1 MSGIRV
7 LHCPKMVGGCPQQL
21 ARAEREVGL
30 VESLSVAF
38 DRRQFDYEGDE
49 VLFADSDNLVVRE
62 IKRWRLLWRAIRK
75 FDIVH
80 FNFGQSIMPIW
91 VPPSARPNIKLHW
104 STRLAYCC
112 YARLFELR
120 DLPLLKLA
128 GKGIFVT
135 FQGDDARQGDY
146 CSDNFEISPAGEVE
160 PGYYSA
166 EFDAHKRKRIAIF
179 ARYADRIFSA
189 NPDLLNV
196 LPANARFM
204 PYPQV
209 DLRQWQIVPTS
220 DDQPDVPTVVHAPS
234 HRGVKGTRFILD
246 AVARLK
252 DEGIGLNFILVE
264 GLTRSQARRIYE
276 RADLLIDQL
285 LCGWYGGLAVELMAL
300 GKPVLCY
307 IRKSDLKFIP
317 EQMQTD
323 LPIIEAT
330 PSTIY
335 DVLKQ
340 WLTVRKNELSHVG
353 RRGRAYVEKWHDPLK
368 IAAQLK
374 SEYEAVMASK
384 RGRVST

>member
-1 MSGIRV
+1 MNDIRV

-21 ARAEREVGL
+21 ARAERETGL
-30 VESLSVAF
+30 RSLAIAF
-38 DRRQFDYEGDE
+38 GHRQFDYEGDE
-49 VLFADSDNLVVRE
+49 VLFADSDNLFVRE
-62 IKRWRLLWRAIRK
+62 IKRWHLLWRAIRK
-75 FDIVH
+75 FDVIH

-91 VPPSARPNIKLHW
+91 VPPSARPDMKLNR
-104 STRLAYCC
+104 STRLAYRC
-112 YARLFELR
+112 YAGLFELR

-128 GKGIFVT
+128 GKGIVVT

-146 CSDNFEISPAGEVE
+146 CSANFEISPTDEVE

-196 LPANARFM
+196 LPAKAGFM

-209 DLRQWQIVPTS
+209 DLRQWRAVPTGS
-220 DDQPDVPTVVHAPS
+220 DQPDIPTVVHAPS

-252 DEGIGLNFILVE
+252 DEGVAMNFVLVE
-264 GLTRSQARRIYE
+264 GLARSEARRIYE
-276 RADLLIDQL
+276 QADLLIDQL

-300 GKPVLCY
+300 GKPVICY
-307 IRKSDLKFIP
+307 IRQSDLKFIP

-323 LPIIEAT
+323 LPIIETT
-330 PSTIY
+330 PSTLY

-340 WLTVRKNELSHVG
+340 WLTVRKSELSHVG
-353 RRGRAYVEKWHDPLK
+353 RRGRLYVGKWHDPLK
-368 IAAQLK
+368 IAARLK